1 MGTTSSGILT
11 FAVSGGRTSGGC
23 SRPLTSAT
31 TSRSPGSPSRA
42 ATFYVWK
49 TVLPRG
55 LSPFYEL
62 RLPAD
67 PWSPPYA
74 AAATVVAAFFALAL
88 AARRRCPAALAA
100 WISYLILLLPV
111 SGLFQ

>member
-1 MGTTSSGILT
+1 MLVLAAGAGALELVTGAERVAIAL
-11 FAVSGGRTSGGC
+11 
-23 SRPLTSAT
+23 
-31 TSRSPGSPSRA
+31 RA

-49 TVLPRG
+49 TVLPWG

-100 WISYLILLLPV
+100 
-111 SGLFQ
+111 